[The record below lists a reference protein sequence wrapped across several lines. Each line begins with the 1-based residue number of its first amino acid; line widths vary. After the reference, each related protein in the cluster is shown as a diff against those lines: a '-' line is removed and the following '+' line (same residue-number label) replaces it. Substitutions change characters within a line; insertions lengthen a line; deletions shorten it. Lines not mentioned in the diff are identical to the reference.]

1 MKFYVTSEKI
11 VLFWDFDF
19 FQNNDSKYIV
29 YVNDILK
36 NETMKNHFTING
48 LLPNT
53 KYKIKVV
60 AQSLNDP
67 MFKKEYECSVSTSI
81 SKKKIDITKAPYF
94 AIGDG
99 KKLNTES
106 LQKALDDCTQNDCV
120 YIPKGTYLTGSLSLH
135 SNTELYLEEGAVIQ
149 GSENP
154 ADYLPFINSR
164 FEGIEMKCYSSLL
177 NMGKLDSRNGANC
190 ENILIHGKGNI
201 FGGGRE
207 LAENIIALEKA
218 KPEYADLCT
227 KEKYDDDEV
236 LAGRIRPRLINISN
250 CRNIILDGLTVG
262 YGPSWNIHMIYS
274 ENIVTANCTIVSKG
288 VWNGDGWN
296 PDSSTNCTIF
306 NCIFETGDDCIA
318 IKSGKNPEGNIINRP
333 CKGIRIFDCKCLEG
347 FGGIAI
353 GSEMSGGIENV
364 KVWDCDFAK
373 VRHGL
378 QIKAT
383 KKRGGYVRNI
393 IVKKT
398 IIPCILLHS
407 VWYNDDGIAAPT
419 APIFEDCLFENIDIT
434 GKAYVKPAAKTFEG
448 IPDEVDYC
456 SIDIAGFDSEEYA
469 ARNIKFKDIRIKQ
482 IGENSQKIMLKFSQ
496 GITFENISCK

>member
-1 MKFYVTSEKI
+1 MKWGLAMFLHDNKELFEEVIFNTADFYKLPIAIIEKDYYVTLVLKEIATRNPDI
-11 VLFWDFDF
+11 VFKGGTSL
-19 FQNNDSKYIV
+19 SKC
-29 YVNDILK
+29 
-36 NETMKNHFTING
+36 
-48 LLPNT
+48 
-53 KYKIKVV
+53 YKIIDRF
-60 AQSLNDP
+60 SEDIDLNIMGDTKP
-67 MFKKEYECSVSTSI
+67 GESKRRNLKAHIVDAIEYCKLTLTEPESI
-81 SKKKIDITKAPYF
+81 RSRRDFNKYVIDYP
-94 AIGDG
+94 
-99 KKLNTES
+99 
-106 LQKALDDCTQNDCV
+106 
-120 YIPKGTYLTGSLSLH
+120 
-135 SNTELYLEEGAVIQ
+135 
-149 GSENP
+149 
-154 ADYLPFINSR
+154 
-164 FEGIEMKCYSSLL
+164 
-177 NMGKLDSRNGANC
+177 RNGANC

-218 KPEYADLCT
+218 KPEYAELCT

-250 CRNIILDGLTVG
+250 CRNVILDGLTVG

-274 ENIVTANCTIVSKG
+274 ENIVTANCKIVSKG

-306 NCIFETGDDCIA
+306 NCIFEAGDDCIA

-333 CKGIRIFDCKCLEG
+333 CKDIQIFDCKCLEG

-353 GSEMSGGIENV
+353 GSEMSGGVENV

-482 IGENSQKIMLKFSQ
+482 IGENSQKIMLKFSK